1 MNPIFMNP
9 IFADPSIKIGFMK
22 IGFIDGGITSYLLL
36 PPTILQL
43 PPKMF
48 FAIPLRVFM
57 HMPRCHDGDCD
68 AA

>member
-1 MNPIFMNP
+1 
-9 IFADPSIKIGFMK
+9 
-22 IGFIDGGITSYLLL
+22 
-36 PPTILQL
+36 
-43 PPKMF
+43 MF